1 MKDVTVARRYAK
13 ALFELASSEKSM
25 NDVLQG
31 LSNINLALKE
41 APELERVLVNPLIEP
56 DAKGTIIREITS
68 NKLILSFI
76 DLLAK
81 RKRLDVFRE
90 IYSVFRAMA
99 DDTNGVRRA
108 LIKTALPLSD
118 AQKKSVE
125 NTLAQ
130 ALKSNS
136 VVGQFDVSPELIGGV
151 WVKMGDQVL
160 DASLRGRID
169 DFRSALL
176 HSQN

>member
-13 ALFELASSEKSM
+13 ALFELASSDKST

-31 LSNINLALKE
+31 LSNITLAMKE
-41 APELERVLVNPLIEP
+41 APELERVLLNPLIEP
-56 DAKGTIIREITS
+56 AAKSNIIREITS
-68 NKLILSFI
+68 NKLILSFM

-90 IYSVFRAMA
+90 ITSAFRSMA
-99 DDTNGVRRA
+99 DELNGVRRA

-118 AQKKSVE
+118 DQKKSVE
-125 NTLAQ
+125 STLAG
-130 ALKSNS
+130 ALSGK
-136 VVGQFDVSPELIGGV
+136 VIGQFEVAKDLIGGV
-151 WVKMGDQVL
+151 WVKMGDRVL

-176 HSQN
+176 HSTN